1 MVAERYGEDR
11 LVRLYRTAEAE
22 PQDAGDPRLQDRALR
37 SVLGIG
43 TDRFDALWRAYV
55 RRELA

>member
-22 PQDAGDPRLQDRALR
+22 PESAGDPRVQDRALR
-37 SVLGIG
+37 AVLGVG
-43 TDRFDALWRAYV
+43 TARFQTLWRAYV